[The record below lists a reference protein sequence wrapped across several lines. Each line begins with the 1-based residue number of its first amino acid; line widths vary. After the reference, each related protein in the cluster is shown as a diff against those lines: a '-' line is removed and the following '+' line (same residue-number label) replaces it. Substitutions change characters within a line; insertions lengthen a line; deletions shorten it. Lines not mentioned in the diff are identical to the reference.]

1 MNKRQK
7 KTLYESIM
15 KSVAKTVKN
24 NLNEMAKHTD
34 KNLNSSI
41 IKELSSIGAKYN
53 MDIYDPMFI
62 KTLERCFVEL
72 LKKGNSITLPT
83 ELKDIIIETQER
95 IIENCI
101 ADSRQLE
108 WCYDDLIYD
117 DGLPYLGEEYISD
130 YGLYD
135 YFMDH
140 NNGEFDNCENF
151 IDVWDLLDDNM
162 KQQISKVAND
172 FTLKYFKGNTNVNYK
187 YYI

>member
-1 MNKRQK
+1 MNTRQK
-7 KTLYESIM
+7 KALYESIM

-34 KNLNSSI
+34 KNFN
-41 IKELSSIGAKYN
+41 
-53 MDIYDPMFI
+53 
-62 KTLERCFVEL
+62 
-72 LKKGNSITLPT
+72 NSITLPK
-83 ELKDIIIETQER
+83 ELKDIIISTQKH

-101 ADSRQLE
+101 DDSGPLK
-108 WCYDDLIYD
+108 WYYDDLIYD
-117 DGLPYLGEEYISD
+117 DGLPYLGEDYISD

-140 NNGEFDNCENF
+140 NNGEFDNCEDF

-162 KQQISKVAND
+162 KQQISKVANK